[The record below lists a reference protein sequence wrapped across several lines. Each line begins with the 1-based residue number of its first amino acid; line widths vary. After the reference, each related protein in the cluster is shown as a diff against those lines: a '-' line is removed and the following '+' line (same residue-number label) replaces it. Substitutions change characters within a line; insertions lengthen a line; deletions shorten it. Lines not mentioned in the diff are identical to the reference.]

1 MDAMVKVLNH
11 ENYYPHMDIT
21 LNAKIKM
28 QINKQALSF
37 VTRETRERKQ
47 ERGA

>member
-11 ENYYPHMDIT
+11 ENYYPGGHNPK
-21 LNAKIKM
+21 NAKIKKM

-37 VTRETRERKQ
+37 VTRETRKQ